1 MPYKGG
7 KRLGMETASKLGHLD
22 VINSDLVNDL
32 INQFEKPDQQEE
44 QEDGATWLPMAF
56 DQEPLRLIFAV
67 DGSKQTIHSD
77 TKPYRELSFVKT
89 ALLRLDQNAV
99 KKLDK
104 RDPHPMALRDI
115 LKEAALYHATVLPLK
130 GIRIKGQNNYD
141 AIRRIIFESLKDASL
156 NAEPY
161 KTLKWLAYE
170 GWDNNPT
177 MSPGF
182 ECPHCG
188 NNIDGLHYGTDTGQ
202 CRHCGGELYLSDM
215 IGFHLEM
222 DYDSAPDSLS
232 TAYMLIHETLMLFTG
247 IRFFWENRKWST
259 LSRTLFFKDGPLTLR
274 GQYSKLAIPIRNFFK
289 HCKKNNKPI
298 FVVGQEKTGAF
309 IDYLEYIGKEAP
321 TNSFF
326 IPNNEYIRTQIQHRP
341 ERSEPYGKRV
351 NWGNK
356 VFVKLENFQTMVL
369 SVPTGEYTDSH
380 GPETLMGLKE
390 ILNTLPGLV
399 SYRHE
404 GALIPIGLANGVA
417 SLSSYPSATVLKI
430 FADI

>member
-1 MPYKGG
+1 MPYQGG
-7 KRLGMETASKLGHLD
+7 KRLGMESASKLGHLE
-22 VINSDLVNDL
+22 VINSKLVNSL
-32 INQFEKPDQQEE
+32 IDQFEKPVQQEE
-44 QEDGATWLPMAF
+44 QDYTAWQPIEF

-67 DGSKQTIHSD
+67 DGSKQTIRSD
-77 TKPYRELSFVKT
+77 TKPYQEISFIKT

-99 KKLDK
+99 EGLDK

-115 LKEAALYHATVLPLK
+115 LRDAALYHATVLPLK
-130 GIRIKGQNNYD
+130 GIRIDGQNNYD
-141 AIRRIIFESLKDASL
+141 AVRRIIFESFQDASL

-170 GWDNNPT
+170 GWDDNPT

-182 ECPHCG
+182 QCPHCG
-188 NNIDGLHYGTDTGQ
+188 NDVEGLPYEADTG
-202 CRHCGGELYLSDM
+202 RCGNCDGELYLTDM

-222 DYDSAPDSLS
+222 DEDSAPDSLS

-247 IRFFWENRKWST
+247 IRFFWENKKWKT
-259 LSRTLFFKDGPLTLR
+259 LAKTLFFKDGPLTLR
-274 GQYSKLAIPIRNFFK
+274 GQYSKLAIPIRRFFE
-289 HCKKNNKPI
+289 HCKEKNRPI
-298 FVVGQEKTGAF
+298 FVVGQEKTGVF
-309 IDYLEYIGKEAP
+309 VDYLEYIGKEAP

-356 VFVKLENFQTMVL
+356 VFVKIESFQTMVL
-369 SVPTGEYTDSH
+369 SIPTGGYTDSE
-380 GPETLMGLKE
+380 GPDSLMGLKK
-390 ILNTLPGLV
+390 ILNTLPGLI

-404 GALIPIGLANGVA
+404 GALVPIELANGVA
-417 SLSSYPSATVLKI
+417 SLSSYPSATVLKM

>member
-1 MPYKGG
+1 MPYQGG
-7 KRLGMETASKLGHLD
+7 KRLGMESASKLGHLE
-22 VINSDLVNDL
+22 VINSELVNSL
-32 INQFEKPDQQEE
+32 IDQFEKPVTQAEQDYTAWQPIEFAQES
-44 QEDGATWLPMAF
+44 
-56 DQEPLRLIFAV
+56 LRLIFAV
-67 DGSKQTIHSD
+67 DGSKQTIRSD
-77 TKPYRELSFVKT
+77 TKPYQEISFIKT

-99 KKLDK
+99 EGLDK

-115 LKEAALYHATVLPLK
+115 LRDAALYHATVLPLK
-130 GIRIKGQNNYD
+130 GIRIEGQNNYD
-141 AIRRIIFESLKDASL
+141 AVRRIIFESFQDASL

-170 GWDNNPT
+170 GWDGNPT

-182 ECPHCG
+182 QCPHCG
-188 NNIDGLHYGTDTGQ
+188 NDVEGFPDGADTG
-202 CRHCGGELYLSDM
+202 RCGNCDGELYLTDM

-222 DYDSAPDSLS
+222 DEDSAPDSLS

-247 IRFFWENRKWST
+247 IRFFWENKKWKT
-259 LSRTLFFKDGPLTLR
+259 LANTLFFKDGPLTLR
-274 GQYSKLAIPIRNFFK
+274 GQYSKLAIPIRRFFE
-289 HCKKNNKPI
+289 HCKERNRPI
-298 FVVGQEKTGAF
+298 YVVGQEKTGVF
-309 IDYLEYIGKEAP
+309 VDYLEYIGKEAP

-356 VFVKLENFQTMVL
+356 VFVKIASFQTMVL
-369 SVPTGEYTDSH
+369 SIPTGAYTDSE
-380 GPETLMGLKE
+380 GADSLIGLKK
-390 ILNTLPGLV
+390 ILNTLPGLI

-404 GALIPIGLANGVA
+404 GALIPIELANGVA
-417 SLSSYPSATVLKI
+417 SLSSYPSAAVLKM